1 MYGTPTSAAATSAQ
15 DGPHWRLRSCEIRRE
30 QGEIRREK
38 GATASTSTA
47 GKAAADDGGGA
58 DVAAAAAVLTSS
70 LSDHE
75 AMEAVF
81 ELEEEEQEQEREQ
94 GQSSPD
100 SEEKDGEEVAALYA
114 ELQEALQQG
123 QEEAVARANRH
134 SWCEERQ
141 AFYPQPFCYDKTDC
155 MKPRHRLETNAG
167 NAQERPVFFQ
177 GGVGARRTVRSH
189 GSHGAIRRG
198 SAGGGGRPGGAAA
211 PCVPAWMGLC
221 GAENT
226 SFVEFSLLLSRACL
240 GKMIVFLYK
249 WLKKPFSAG
258 VYDVVDRGVCGQAI
272 AA

>member
-1 MYGTPTSAAATSAQ
+1 MYGTPTSAAATSAA

-30 QGEIRREK
+30 KGEIRREV

-58 DVAAAAAVLTSS
+58 DVAAAAAGVLTSS

-81 ELEEEEQEQEREQ
+81 ELEEEQEQEREQ

-141 AFYPQPFCYDKTDC
+141 AFLST
-155 MKPRHRLETNAG
+155 T
-167 NAQERPVFFQ
+167 
-177 GGVGARRTVRSH
+177 
-189 GSHGAIRRG
+189 I
-198 SAGGGGRPGGAAA
+198 
-211 PCVPAWMGLC
+211 
-221 GAENT
+221 
-226 SFVEFSLLLSRACL
+226 LL
-240 GKMIVFLYK
+240 
-249 WLKKPFSAG
+249 
-258 VYDVVDRGVCGQAI
+258 
-272 AA
+272 

>member
-1 MYGTPTSAAATSAQ
+1 MGKALTNRPFSQESFATFGAPSNSFHDPTKVWPSRIDYVMYGTPTSAAATSAA

-58 DVAAAAAVLTSS
+58 DVAAAAAVGVLTSS

-81 ELEEEEQEQEREQ
+81 ELEEQQEQEREQ

-141 AFYPQPFCYDKTDC
+141 AFLST
-155 MKPRHRLETNAG
+155 T
-167 NAQERPVFFQ
+167 
-177 GGVGARRTVRSH
+177 
-189 GSHGAIRRG
+189 I
-198 SAGGGGRPGGAAA
+198 
-211 PCVPAWMGLC
+211 
-221 GAENT
+221 
-226 SFVEFSLLLSRACL
+226 LL
-240 GKMIVFLYK
+240 
-249 WLKKPFSAG
+249 
-258 VYDVVDRGVCGQAI
+258 
-272 AA
+272 